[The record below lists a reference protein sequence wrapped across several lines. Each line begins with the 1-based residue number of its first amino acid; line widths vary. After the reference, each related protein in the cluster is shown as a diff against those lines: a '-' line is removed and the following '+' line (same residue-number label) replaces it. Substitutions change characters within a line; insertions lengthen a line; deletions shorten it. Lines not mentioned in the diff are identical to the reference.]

1 MQVSVENTGALG
13 RKLTVQVPSEEIESK
28 VSGRIR
34 DLGKQVR
41 LKGFRPG
48 KIPVQVLEKRFG
60 RQVRSEV
67 VSEVIQQTF
76 QDAITEQK
84 LRPVAAPE
92 INTPEP
98 TPNSDLEYTA
108 SFEVF
113 PELESLDVAGLKVSK
128 MVANVVDG
136 DVDNMIDTLRRQ
148 RQSWTDADREAA
160 DGDLVFFHYQFK
172 SDDAQV
178 PEEGEE
184 RAGAIL
190 GQGAF
195 DPAIEEALTG
205 MGGGAEKEIE
215 VTLSESF
222 REQSVAGKSVEAKLR
237 VEKVQEA
244 QLPEV
249 DEEFIGSFGIEGGD
263 MDAFR
268 DDVRQNLERELKQS
282 VSRQLRGEVIGKLI
296 DSFPELEVPAAMI
309 EAEQQ
314 SMQQQVQS
322 QMPEGA
328 ESLPM
333 ENFREAAERRVRGAV
348 LVGEVA
354 RHAEL
359 QIDQGRVRDM
369 INDIASTYENPQAI
383 VNLYMGDERLLS
395 GVQNMVL
402 EEQAVDWVVSQA
414 TVEENEVSF
423 DEVMQA
429 GQA

>member
-1 MQVSVENTGALG
+1 
-13 RKLTVQVPSEEIESK
+13 
-28 VSGRIR
+28 
-34 DLGKQVR
+34 
-41 LKGFRPG
+41 
-48 KIPVQVLEKRFG
+48 
-60 RQVRSEV
+60 
-67 VSEVIQQTF
+67 
-76 QDAITEQK
+76 
-84 LRPVAAPE
+84 
-92 INTPEP
+92 
-98 TPNSDLEYTA
+98 
-108 SFEVF
+108 
-113 PELESLDVAGLKVSK
+113 
-128 MVANVVDG
+128 
-136 DVDNMIDTLRRQ
+136 
-148 RQSWTDADREAA
+148 
-160 DGDLVFFHYQFK
+160 
-172 SDDAQV
+172 
-178 PEEGEE
+178 
-184 RAGAIL
+184 
-190 GQGAF
+190 
-195 DPAIEEALTG
+195 
-205 MGGGAEKEIE
+205 
-215 VTLSESF
+215 
-222 REQSVAGKSVEAKLR
+222 
-237 VEKVQEA
+237 
-244 QLPEV
+244 
-249 DEEFIGSFGIEGGD
+249 